1 MGVAPGRGEQMNI
14 RADLTDRSRRHC
26 LGTNADRMSRGRR
39 SKGEARSNADAVQSS
54 DQRRKNQSTPIPN
67 RYQTQYSFLATAW
80 IQCRSQVLIL
90 IFFLMKRRRIGV
102 IKNKKTKAK
111 AKRCVLC

>member
-1 MGVAPGRGEQMNI
+1 MYTGVNP
-14 RADLTDRSRRHC
+14 TDRRRQDRPN
-26 LGTNADRMSRGRR
+26 TSTDRMSRGRR

-90 IFFLMKRRRIGV
+90 IFF
-102 IKNKKTKAK
+102 
-111 AKRCVLC
+111 

>member
-14 RADLTDRSRRHC
+14 RADLTDRSRQHHPN
-26 LGTNADRMSRGRR
+26 TNADRMSRGRR
-39 SKGEARSNADAVQSS
+39 SEGEAHSNTGAVQSP
-54 DQRRKNQSTPIPN
+54 DQRRQNQSTPTPN
-67 RYQTQYSFLATAW
+67 RYQTQYSFLAIAW

-90 IFFLMKRRRIGV
+90 IFFLMKRRRMGV